1 MIAPDGGFMVTGDA
15 ALIGQSVTE
24 ATAFAAV
31 FDRHYPVIYR
41 FLRGRVGA
49 DLAEDLAS
57 EVFSVAFQRRAA
69 YDLSRPDSRPWLYGI
84 AINLLRQHRRLEVR
98 RLAALTRAGDPEGEA
113 ERRIGEGLDPVL
125 AAALEG
131 LSFEERSLILLLAW
145 AELSYEQLAE
155 TLALPLGTVRSR
167 LNRIRA
173 KLRTSLSDVD
183 GDTVELRGGDLL

>member
-1 MIAPDGGFMVTGDA
+1 MIAPNDALSVTGDA
-15 ALIGQSVTE
+15 ALIGQSVTD
-24 ATAFAAV
+24 AAVFAAV

-84 AINLLRQHRRLEVR
+84 AVNLLRQHRRLEAR
-98 RLAALTRAGDPEGEA
+98 RLAALARAAQSESDADGC
-113 ERRIGEGLDPVL
+113 IGEGLDPVL
-125 AAALEG
+125 ATALAG
-131 LSFEERSLILLLAW
+131 LSFEERSLILLFAW

-173 KLRTSLSDVD
+173 KLRTSVPR
-183 GDTVELRGGDLL
+183 GETDTAELRGGGLL